1 MLNAGGE
8 ADLSVVKRLF
18 VGVGQGLS
26 LFVRKLGLKL
36 IANQGPVTVQA
47 QNDKLEL
54 MARHGLDITSTEDE
68 IRIVAKKKITL
79 NAGGSYI
86 TLDEGVIESGTLGDF
101 VVRSANFEYVK
112 GAASMKAAHPDYPQ
126 RLFKQP
132 LRLRMPQTPNGS
144 GQGWV
149 GMPYTLK
156 ADGVPVQQ
164 GVLDGSGQLLLDHQV
179 VTQRYQLTLAN
190 GMTYQLPVPTEY
202 RNAEQA
208 HLANGGL
215 HNHPSQTDSEVNTPS
230 AHTDHRALYAVQMGG
245 PDHNKEE
252 TNP

>member
-1 MLNAGGE
+1 M
-8 ADLSVVKRLF
+8 
-18 VGVGQGLS
+18 GQGLS

-36 IANQGPVTVQA
+36 IANQGPVIVQA

-54 MARHGLDITSTEDE
+54 MARHGLDISSTEDE

-86 TLDEGVIESGTLGDF
+86 TLDEGLIESGTLGDF
-101 VVRSANFEYVK
+101 VVRSANFEYVQ

-126 RLFKQP
+126 RLSKQP
-132 LRLRMPQTPNGS
+132 LRLQIPQAPNASGRGS
-144 GQGWV
+144 A
-149 GMPYTLK
+149 GMPYTLS
-156 ADGVPVQQ
+156 ADGVPLQQ
-164 GVLDGSGQLLLDHQV
+164 GVLDASGAVQLDHQV
-179 VTQRYQLTLAN
+179 VTSGYQLTLAN

-208 HLANGGL
+208 HLANRGL
-215 HNHPSQTDSEVNTPS
+215 HNHRSQTDAELTAPS
-230 AHTDHRALYAVQMGG
+230 THTEHRALYAVLMDG
-245 PDHNKEE
+245 PHSDKEE